1 MTALRRSDY
10 DVLTFDCYGTLVDW
24 GSGIVG
30 YLQPLLVEHDA
41 HVVDDFLLEFFA
53 ETEPLVQA
61 EGGRYADVLREVLR
75 RLGRRLGFAPD
86 AEALNGFA
94 ASVAEWPLF
103 EDTAEALQRLAGHF
117 DLVVVSNIDN
127 AIFAKTATRLGTPF
141 KHVVTAQDVGAY
153 KPDRRMFDAA
163 LAAIGD
169 ARPLHVA
176 QSLFH
181 DIAPANALG
190 IDSVWIMRDRNAART
205 ADATPTWSFET
216 LTDFADAIG
225 AQ

>member
-1 MTALRRSDY
+1 MTTLRRADY

-30 YLQPLLVEHDA
+30 YLQPLLLEHDA
-41 HVVDDFLLEFFA
+41 HVIDDFLLEFFA
-53 ETEPLVQA
+53 ETEPQVQA
-61 EGGRYADVLREVLR
+61 EGARYADVLREVLR
-75 RLGRRLGFAPD
+75 RLGKRLGFAPS

-94 ASVAEWPLF
+94 ASVPDWPLF
-103 EDTAEALQRLAGHF
+103 DDTEDALQRLARHF

-127 AIFAKTATRLGTPF
+127 AIFAGTANRLGVDF
-141 KHVVTAQDVGAY
+141 KHVVTAQNVGAY
-153 KPDRRMFDAA
+153 KPDQRMFDAA

-190 IDSVWIMRDRNAART
+190 IDSVWIKRDRNAART
-205 ADATPTWSFET
+205 ADAAPTWSFDT
-216 LTDFADAIG
+216 LADFADAVG
-225 AQ
+225 AE